1 MSASVGPPAQP
12 ELPDLSHLT
21 EEERSIIQAVMERQK
36 KEEEQEQSM
45 LKDKEEPK
53 SPTPQEKDQPKPQPS
68 QWNPFS
74 GISELVS
81 NVLQTP
87 QRSPVE
93 EEPKPKLHQQFEMY
107 KDQVKKIGDEAQK
120 VQEPKGESPI
130 CGICHKT
137 KFADGCGH
145 VCSYCQSKFCARCG
159 GRVSLRSN
167 KVMWVCNLCRKQQE
181 ILTKSG
187 AWFYSQQPAGA
198 DGCRLGAK
206 RTTPSPGP
214 ANQDSLK
221 NGSELSTPIDRK
233 RSPSASSHREG
244 GEHTQYAPPDGSM
257 PQSPSDYGRDPRQSP
272 RRSRIHDGGGG
283 YADSRGRWRSQDEPL
298 DAELDDYALQ
308 RRREEEYQARY
319 RSDPNLARYP
329 VKPQPYEEQMRIHAE
344 VSRARHER
352 RHSDVSLAYTE
363 LDELQGGRLSRPPLT
378 GTGPRSYSVDRSSPG
393 QRASNHSPPT
403 PHRSPVLG
411 DGGRRG
417 VGDGLR
423 KQHHLD
429 PSSAMR
435 RGKPDEVDGML
446 RNDSLSSD
454 QSETVRPPGNQ
465 SHRSRRTGKMR
476 QTGSFSSSEE
486 ELATT
491 PEYTSC
497 EDVDLESHSVRGK
510 RKTNARP
517 IFLDVTYGQP
527 ERRTDG
533 RSYEEDDAEWSEPQV
548 KDSGVDTCSS
558 TTLNE
563 ESSQAEKHPVTWQ
576 PSKDGERLIGR
587 ILLNKRMKDGTVPR
601 DTGALL
607 GLKVVGGKMTES
619 GKLCAFITK
628 VKRGS
633 LADTVGH
640 LRPGD
645 QVIEWNGRVL
655 QGATFK
661 EVYNIIMESKPEPQ
675 VELVVSRPIGDVPR
689 IPESTH
695 GQLESSSS
703 SFESQKMGPAI
714 SVTSPMSPGMLRD
727 APQYLSGQLSS
738 PCLSRRTTPFVPR
751 VQVKLWYDKVGH
763 QLIVTILG
771 AKDLPSRDDGRP
783 RNPYVKIY
791 FLPDRSDKS
800 KRRTKT
806 VKKSLE
812 PKWNQTFMYSPVHR
826 REFRE
831 RMLEITLWDQARVR
845 EEESEFLGEILIE
858 LETALLDDQQHWY
871 KLQTH
876 DLSSMPLPNPS
887 PYMQRRLLQG
897 ESPTRRLQ
905 NKGSI
910 YYSSGSQRISDS
922 EFSDYDCKDGIGV
935 ISDYRHNG
943 RDFQSSTLSVPEQV
957 MSSNHCSRSDMFRT
971 RSRSPSVPP
980 PQSRSLDH
988 GVRGGPSLHRTG
1000 RMDRHQ
1006 MSEDRYSPD
1015 SRYLTLPPRNRHR
1028 QPVTDPVFQDPSSLS
1043 YPLYREDAVK
1053 LLRSTRMGRAYSE
1066 GAYGSLDRRR
1076 LREWGMSEFPER
1088 YYNGPN
1094 PVPTPWPNHMMNGT
1108 SEHYGEDHIPEF
1120 PVAPDNFEED
1130 LRYSRGTVDRRD
1142 YHRSRSADQRPML
1155 ERPAYTRSRSTERP
1169 ESGYIRSMPSLPSG
1183 RSAPTSPALSRAN
1196 PRGGSVQTSPTGT
1209 PICSRRGRQLPQVP
1223 PKGGLDRSG
1232 EEVIQHSEAEVVFQP
1247 PPHPQQHPHPQP
1259 EPPFHQ
1265 QPHPQQ
1271 QTDPQSHP
1279 QPHPQQQPHPAPQPP
1294 SHQQPHPQQQPHP
1307 GPQPPSHPQPHPQQ
1321 QPHPQPQQ
1329 LSHSQPHPQQ
1339 QPHPQ
1344 PQQLSHSQPH
1354 PQQQPLPQPQPLSH
1368 PQPHPQQQPQPPP
1381 QPHPQPQPPTQT
1393 QPHPQPQLQPQG
1405 LQTLHPVPQPANAAP
1420 PPQTAAAPVTTRAP
1434 PPVSQLPAVVTG
1446 TEPPPP
1452 APPPPAPAPAPV
1464 PPPPPTTQV
1473 SVPEPEEKPP
1483 APPPVNGRKEVTWED
1498 LQRKATVEAVA
1509 ENGDAG
1515 SLKDPQAKR
1524 GLDTLSMK
1532 SSDSDVSDVSAMS
1545 SVSRLSS
1552 ASYMSVQSERARG
1565 SRRISRGDA
1574 LQGSQGEELSL
1585 SELMDAVIGVGGGGA
1600 EGGEAGLGEVEVME
1614 EEEGGEQALEN
1625 DGRQSAGAGSN
1636 ITKSSS
1642 VGGEMCS
1649 LGRNDDDDEDKKR
1662 RSSFGA
1668 KMAAMVGLGKKSQS
1682 TSQLDPEEEGKKKKP
1697 VRLAIQR
1704 SVETG
1709 LAIEFK
1715 NRMTRQP
1722 SRETAEDGENPKPG
1736 NLIFP
1741 GVKISSDSQFTEFLD
1756 GLGPAQL
1763 AGRQT
1768 LATPPMGDIQIG
1780 MVHRKERLD
1789 VEVIRARGLVGKP
1802 GNKQTPAP
1810 YVKVYLLDN
1819 GKCINKKKTRLAR
1832 KTLDP
1837 LYQQQLQFEEN
1848 PEGKVLQIIVWGDY
1862 GRMDHKSFMG
1872 AAQILLDDLEL
1883 TNMVIGW
1890 YKLFPPTS
1898 LVDPTLAPLSSK
1910 PSQSAQGGGSNVRS

>member
-1 MSASVGPPAQP
+1 MSARGDPAASPAAPAPPDM
-12 ELPDLSHLT
+12 PDLSHLT
-21 EEERSIIQAVMERQK
+21 EEERKIILSVMDRQK
-36 KEEEQEQSM
+36 KEEEKEQSM
-45 LKDKEEPK
+45 LKEPPKEE
-53 SPTPQEKDQPKPQPS
+53 TKPQPA

-74 GISELVS
+74 GITELVS
-81 NVLQTP
+81 NVLQP
-87 QRSPVE
+87 QSKSHSE

-107 KDQVKKIGDEAQK
+107 KDQVKKIGEEAQK
-120 VQEPKGESPI
+120 NPEQKGDPPI

-145 VCSYCQSKFCARCG
+145 VCSYCQNKFCARCG

-187 AWFYSQQPAGA
+187 AWFYSGPEGSRSGSQAKVRGGPAGA
-198 DGCRLGAK
+198 
-206 RTTPSPGP
+206 
-214 ANQDSLK
+214 NQDPLR
-221 NGSELSTPIDRK
+221 NGSGVPSDRN
-233 RSPSASSHREG
+233 RSPSASRDPNAAYNQREG
-244 GEHTQYAPPDGSM
+244 EGGLQYAPAEGGM
-257 PQSPSDYGRDPRQSP
+257 PRSPSDYGRDPGRSP
-272 RRSRIHDGGGG
+272 RSSRMYNEVGD
-283 YADSRGRWRSQDEPL
+283 YRDSRGRWHSQGQRL
-298 DAELDDYALQ
+298 DGQLDDYELQ

-329 VKPQPYEEQMRIHAE
+329 VKPQPYEEQMRIHAQ

-363 LDELQGGRLSRPPLT
+363 LDEPLHGPGVRKSRLPLLGGPSQL
-378 GTGPRSYSVDRSSPG
+378 SYSEDRSSPG
-393 QRASNHSPPT
+393 HRMSNHSPPT

-411 DGGRRG
+411 ESRRG
-417 VGDGLR
+417 LAEPTR
-423 KQHHLD
+423 KPILQQHHLD

-435 RGKPDEVDGML
+435 RNNRDKMDSML

-454 QSETVRPPGNQ
+454 QSESVRPPPPRPN
-465 SHRSRRTGKMR
+465 RSKRLGKLRTM
-476 QTGSFSSSEE
+476 GSFSSSEE

-497 EDVDLESHSVRGK
+497 EDVELESESISEKGNIQRGK
-510 RKTNARP
+510 RKTNEQAY
-517 IFLDVTYGQP
+517 FLDASYALS
-527 ERRTDG
+527 ERQKTVVRFLE
-533 RSYEEDDAEWSEPQV
+533 RSHDEDVEWCEPQV

-563 ESSQAEKHPVTWQ
+563 EHSHSDKHPVTWQ

-587 ILLNKRMKDGTVPR
+587 IVLNKRMKDGTVPR

-619 GKLCAFITK
+619 GRLCAFITK

-645 QVIEWNGRVL
+645 QVLEWNGRVL

-661 EVYNIIMESKPEPQ
+661 EVYNIILESKPEPQ

-703 SFESQKMGPAI
+703 SFESQKMGPSI
-714 SVTSPMSPGMLRD
+714 SVTSPMSPGMHRD
-727 APQYLSGQLSS
+727 NPQYLSGQLSS

-763 QLIVTILG
+763 QLIVTLLG
-771 AKDLPSRDDGRP
+771 AKDLPSREDGRP

-858 LETALLDDQQHWY
+858 LETALLDDQPHWY

-876 DLSSMPLPNPS
+876 DVSSMPLPNPS
-887 PYMQRRLLQG
+887 PYMQRRLLHG

-905 NKGSI
+905 R
-910 YYSSGSQRISDS
+910 SQRISDS
-922 EFSDYDCKDGIGV
+922 EFSDYDCEDGIGV

-957 MSSNHCSRSDMFRT
+957 MSSNHCSRSDMIRT

-988 GVRGGPSLHRTG
+988 GVRGAPSLYGPR
-1000 RMDRHQ
+1000 Q
-1006 MSEDRYSPD
+1006 QLSEDRYSPD
-1015 SRYLTLPPRNRHR
+1015 RRMRRDR
-1028 QPVTDPVFQDPSSLS
+1028 QM
-1043 YPLYREDAVK
+1043 
-1053 LLRSTRMGRAYSE
+1053 STYSD
-1066 GAYGSLDRRR
+1066 SFD
-1076 LREWGMSEFPER
+1076 SPER

-1094 PVPTPWPNHMMNGT
+1094 HVSTPWPNHVMNGT
-1108 SEHYGEDHIPEF
+1108 SGDYREDHIPEF
-1120 PVAPDNFEED
+1120 PANNEYFEED
-1130 LRYSRGTVDRRD
+1130 LRYSRSMVDRHD
-1142 YHRSRSADQRPML
+1142 HYRSRSADQRPMM
-1155 ERPAYTRSRSTERP
+1155 ERPVYTRSRSSERP
-1169 ESGYIRSMPSLPSG
+1169 DSGYMRSMPSLPSG
-1183 RSAPTSPALSRAN
+1183 RSAPPSPALTRAN
-1196 PRGGSVQTSPTGT
+1196 PRTGSVQISPTST
-1209 PICSRRGRQLPQVP
+1209 PVSSRRGRQLPQVP
-1223 PKGGLDRSG
+1223 PKGSVDRS
-1232 EEVIQHSEAEVVFQP
+1232 
-1247 PPHPQQHPHPQP
+1247 
-1259 EPPFHQ
+1259 
-1265 QPHPQQ
+1265 
-1271 QTDPQSHP
+1271 T
-1279 QPHPQQQPHPAPQPP
+1279 
-1294 SHQQPHPQQQPHP
+1294 
-1307 GPQPPSHPQPHPQQ
+1307 
-1321 QPHPQPQQ
+1321 
-1329 LSHSQPHPQQ
+1329 
-1339 QPHPQ
+1339 
-1344 PQQLSHSQPH
+1344 
-1354 PQQQPLPQPQPLSH
+1354 
-1368 PQPHPQQQPQPPP
+1368 
-1381 QPHPQPQPPTQT
+1381 
-1393 QPHPQPQLQPQG
+1393 
-1405 LQTLHPVPQPANAAP
+1405 
-1420 PPQTAAAPVTTRAP
+1420 
-1434 PPVSQLPAVVTG
+1434 
-1446 TEPPPP
+1446 
-1452 APPPPAPAPAPV
+1452 
-1464 PPPPPTTQV
+1464 
-1473 SVPEPEEKPP
+1473 
-1483 APPPVNGRKEVTWED
+1483 
-1498 LQRKATVEAVA
+1498 
-1509 ENGDAG
+1509 
-1515 SLKDPQAKR
+1515 LKDPSKQ
-1524 GLDTLSMK
+1524 GMDSLSMR

-1545 SVSRLSS
+1545 SASRLSS
-1552 ASYMSVQSERARG
+1552 TSYMSVQSERVRA
-1565 SRRISRGDA
+1565 SRRISRAEA
-1574 LQGSQGEELSL
+1574 LPSQGEEV
-1585 SELMDAVIGVGGGGA
+1585 AVVVEQLEATTTSTLGAGHEGGVGLST
-1600 EGGEAGLGEVEVME
+1600 ENPE
-1614 EEEGGEQALEN
+1614 EEEEQEEPERA
-1625 DGRQSAGAGSN
+1625 QTATPGSV

-1642 VGGEMCS
+1642 VGGDMCS
-1649 LGRNDDDDEDKKR
+1649 LGRNDDEDDDKKR

-1709 LAIEFK
+1709 LAVEMK
-1715 NRMTRQP
+1715 SRMTRQP
-1722 SRETAEDGENPKPG
+1722 SRETTDDGEKAKPG

-1819 GKCINKKKTRLAR
+1819 GKCINKKKTRTAR

-1910 PSQSAQGGGSNVRS
+1910 PPDSGLDSSNVRS

>member
-1 MSASVGPPAQP
+1 MQ
-12 ELPDLSHLT
+12 
-21 EEERSIIQAVMERQK
+21 
-36 KEEEQEQSM
+36 
-45 LKDKEEPK
+45 
-53 SPTPQEKDQPKPQPS
+53 
-68 QWNPFS
+68 
-74 GISELVS
+74 
-81 NVLQTP
+81 
-87 QRSPVE
+87 
-93 EEPKPKLHQQFEMY
+93 
-107 KDQVKKIGDEAQK
+107 
-120 VQEPKGESPI
+120 
-130 CGICHKT
+130 
-137 KFADGCGH
+137 
-145 VCSYCQSKFCARCG
+145 
-159 GRVSLRSN
+159 
-167 KVMWVCNLCRKQQE
+167 VMWVCNLCRKQQE

-187 AWFYSQQPAGA
+187 AWFYSGSE
-198 DGCRLGAK
+198 GSRSGSRAK
-206 RTTPSPGP
+206 VRGGP
-214 ANQDSLK
+214 VRASKDPLR
-221 NGSELSTPIDRK
+221 NGSGFPTDRK
-233 RSPSASSHREG
+233 RSPSASRDPNAAYNQREG
-244 GEHTQYAPPDGSM
+244 EGGLQYAPAEGGM
-257 PQSPSDYGRDPRQSP
+257 PRSPSDYGRDPGRSP
-272 RRSRIHDGGGG
+272 RSSRMYDEVGG
-283 YADSRGRWRSQDEPL
+283 YRDSRGRWHSQGQRL
-298 DAELDDYALQ
+298 DGQLDDYELQ
-308 RRREEEYQARY
+308 RRREEEYQAQY

-329 VKPQPYEEQMRIHAE
+329 VKPQPYEEQMRIHAQ

-352 RHSDVSLAYTE
+352 RHSDASLAYTE
-363 LDELQGGRLSRPPLT
+363 FDEPLHGPRGRQSRVPFLGGPSQ
-378 GTGPRSYSVDRSSPG
+378 RSYSVDRSSPVH
-393 QRASNHSPPT
+393 RTSNHSPPT
-403 PHRSPVLG
+403 PHRSPLLG
-411 DGGRRG
+411 DSWRG
-417 VGDGLR
+417 VGDPSR
-423 KQHHLD
+423 KPIPQQHHLD

-435 RGKPDEVDGML
+435 RNKMDSML

-454 QSETVRPPGNQ
+454 QSESVRPPPPRP
-465 SHRSRRTGKMR
+465 HRSRRIGKLRTM
-476 QTGSFSSSEE
+476 GSFSSSEE

-497 EDVDLESHSVRGK
+497 EDVELESESISEKGHIQRGK
-510 RKTNARP
+510 RKT
-517 IFLDVTYGQP
+517 IEQTYFSDANYAP
-527 ERRTDG
+527 SERQKAVVRFWD
-533 RSYEEDDAEWSEPQV
+533 RCHEEDAEWCEPQV

-563 ESSQAEKHPVTWQ
+563 EHSHSDKHPVTWQ
-576 PSKDGERLIGR
+576 QSKDGERLIGR
-587 ILLNKRMKDGTVPR
+587 IVLNKRMKDGTVPR

-619 GKLCAFITK
+619 GRLCAFITK
-628 VKRGS
+628 VKKGS

-645 QVIEWNGRVL
+645 QVLEWNGRVL

-661 EVYNIIMESKPEPQ
+661 EVYNIILESKPEPQ
-675 VELVVSRPIGDVPR
+675 VELVVSRPIGDVSR

-703 SFESQKMGPAI
+703 SFESQKMGPSI
-714 SVTSPMSPGMLRD
+714 SVTSPMSPGILRD
-727 APQYLSGQLSS
+727 TPQYLSGQLSS

-771 AKDLPSRDDGRP
+771 AKDLPAREDGRP

-858 LETALLDDQQHWY
+858 LETALLDDQHHWY

-887 PYMQRRLLQG
+887 PYMQRRLLHG

-905 NKGSI
+905 NKGP
-910 YYSSGSQRISDS
+910 YYYNSGSQRISDS
-922 EFSDYDCKDGIGV
+922 EFSDYDCEDGIGV

-957 MSSNHCSRSDMFRT
+957 MSSNHCSRSDIIRT

-988 GVRGGPSLHRTG
+988 GVRGGPSNYGPRHRL
-1000 RMDRHQ
+1000 
-1006 MSEDRYSPD
+1006 SEDRYSPD
-1015 SRYLTLPPRNRHR
+1015 
-1028 QPVTDPVFQDPSSLS
+1028 
-1043 YPLYREDAVK
+1043 
-1053 LLRSTRMGRAYSE
+1053 
-1066 GAYGSLDRRR
+1066 
-1076 LREWGMSEFPER
+1076 
-1088 YYNGPN
+1088 
-1094 PVPTPWPNHMMNGT
+1094 
-1108 SEHYGEDHIPEF
+1108 
-1120 PVAPDNFEED
+1120 
-1130 LRYSRGTVDRRD
+1130 
-1142 YHRSRSADQRPML
+1142 
-1155 ERPAYTRSRSTERP
+1155 
-1169 ESGYIRSMPSLPSG
+1169 
-1183 RSAPTSPALSRAN
+1183 RAN
-1196 PRGGSVQTSPTGT
+1196 PRTGSVQTSPTST
-1209 PICSRRGRQLPQVP
+1209 PVSGRRGRQLPQIP
-1223 PKGGLDRSG
+1223 PKGSMDRTQLGMESPVPG
-1232 EEVIQHSEAEVVFQP
+1232 PAIAHATAHAPVP
-1247 PPHPQQHPHPQP
+1247 PPA
-1259 EPPFHQ
+1259 
-1265 QPHPQQ
+1265 
-1271 QTDPQSHP
+1271 
-1279 QPHPQQQPHPAPQPP
+1279 PAP
-1294 SHQQPHPQQQPHP
+1294 
-1307 GPQPPSHPQPHPQQ
+1307 
-1321 QPHPQPQQ
+1321 
-1329 LSHSQPHPQQ
+1329 
-1339 QPHPQ
+1339 
-1344 PQQLSHSQPH
+1344 
-1354 PQQQPLPQPQPLSH
+1354 PLTH
-1368 PQPHPQQQPQPPP
+1368 A
-1381 QPHPQPQPPTQT
+1381 T
-1393 QPHPQPQLQPQG
+1393 
-1405 LQTLHPVPQPANAAP
+1405 
-1420 PPQTAAAPVTTRAP
+1420 
-1434 PPVSQLPAVVTG
+1434 
-1446 TEPPPP
+1446 PPP
-1452 APPPPAPAPAPV
+1452 APPPV
-1464 PPPPPTTQV
+1464 PTPPTPTT
-1473 SVPEPEEKPP
+1473 SSAPP
-1483 APPPVNGRKEVTWED
+1483 AGQQASVSGI
-1498 LQRKATVEAVA
+1498 
-1509 ENGDAG
+1509 
-1515 SLKDPQAKR
+1515 LKDPSRR
-1524 GLDTLSMK
+1524 GTDNLSMR

-1545 SVSRLSS
+1545 SASRLSS
-1552 ASYMSVQSERARG
+1552 TSYMSVQSERARAN
-1565 SRRISRGDA
+1565 RKISRTEA
-1574 LQGSQGEELSL
+1574 LHSQGEEGTVVGDEQVEAASG
-1585 SELMDAVIGVGGGGA
+1585 SAQGAGQDGEVGGA
-1600 EGGEAGLGEVEVME
+1600 TNNSEPE
-1614 EEEGGEQALEN
+1614 EEHEQEPERA
-1625 DGRQSAGAGSN
+1625 QTATPGSN

-1642 VGGEMCS
+1642 VGGDMCS
-1649 LGRNDDDDEDKKR
+1649 LGRNDDEDDDKKR

-1709 LAIEFK
+1709 LAIEMK

-1722 SRETAEDGENPKPG
+1722 SRETTDDGEKAKPG

-1741 GVKISSDSQFTEFLD
+1741 GVKLSSDSQFTEFLD

-1819 GKCINKKKTRLAR
+1819 GKCINKKKTRTAR

-1898 LVDPTLAPLSSK
+1898 LVDPTLAPLTSRPPESGLESS
-1910 PSQSAQGGGSNVRS
+1910 GVRS

>member
-1 MSASVGPPAQP
+1 MSARGAPAASP
-12 ELPDLSHLT
+12 AAPAPPDLSHLT
-21 EEERSIIQAVMERQK
+21 EEERKIILSVMERQK
-36 KEEEQEQSM
+36 KEEEKEQSM
-45 LKDKEEPK
+45 LKEPPKED
-53 SPTPQEKDQPKPQPS
+53 TKPQPA

-74 GISELVS
+74 GITELVS
-81 NVLQTP
+81 NVLQP
-87 QRSPVE
+87 QSKSPSE
-93 EEPKPKLHQQFEMY
+93 EQPKPKLHQQFEMY
-107 KDQVKKIGDEAQK
+107 KDQVKQIGEEAPKNPEQK
-120 VQEPKGESPI
+120 GDSPI

-137 KFADGCGH
+137 KFADGCGR
-145 VCSYCQSKFCARCG
+145 VCSYCQTKFCARCG

-187 AWFYSQQPAGA
+187 AWFYSSPEGSISGPQAKVRGGPAGA
-198 DGCRLGAK
+198 
-206 RTTPSPGP
+206 
-214 ANQDSLK
+214 NQDPLR
-221 NGSELSTPIDRK
+221 NGSGIPDRN
-233 RSPSASSHREG
+233 RSPSASRDPNAAYNQREG
-244 GEHTQYAPPDGSM
+244 EGGLQYAPAEGGM
-257 PQSPSDYGRDPRQSP
+257 PRSPSDYGRDPGCSP
-272 RRSRIHDGGGG
+272 RSSRMYNEVGG
-283 YADSRGRWRSQDEPL
+283 YQDSRGRWHSQGQRL
-298 DAELDDYALQ
+298 DGQLEDYELQ

-329 VKPQPYEEQMRIHAE
+329 VKPQPYEEQMRIHAQ

-363 LDELQGGRLSRPPLT
+363 LEEPLHGPGGRRSRLPQL
-378 GTGPRSYSVDRSSPG
+378 GGPSQRSYSMDRSSQG
-393 QRASNHSPPT
+393 HRMSNHSPPT

-411 DGGRRG
+411 DSRRG
-417 VGDGLR
+417 LAEPTR
-423 KQHHLD
+423 KPILQQHHLD
-429 PSSAMR
+429 PSSAMHR
-435 RGKPDEVDGML
+435 NKWDKMDSML

-454 QSETVRPPGNQ
+454 QSESVRPPPPRP
-465 SHRSRRTGKMR
+465 HRSKRLGKLRTM
-476 QTGSFSSSEE
+476 GSFSSSEE

-497 EDVDLESHSVRGK
+497 EDVELESESISEKGNIQRGK
-510 RKTNARP
+510 RKTNEQAH
-517 IFLDVTYGQP
+517 FLDASYAP
-527 ERRTDG
+527 SERQKTVVRFWE
-533 RSYEEDDAEWSEPQV
+533 RSHDEDTECCEPQV

-563 ESSQAEKHPVTWQ
+563 EHSHSNKHPVTWQ

-587 ILLNKRMKDGTVPR
+587 IVLNKRMKDGTVPR

-619 GKLCAFITK
+619 GRLCAFITK

-645 QVIEWNGRVL
+645 QVLEWNGRVL

-661 EVYNIIMESKPEPQ
+661 EVYNIILESKPEPQ

-689 IPESTH
+689 IPESTQ

-703 SFESQKMGPAI
+703 SFESQKMGPSI

-727 APQYLSGQLSS
+727 NPQYLSGQLS
-738 PCLSRRTTPFVPR
+738 
-751 VQVKLWYDKVGH
+751 VKLWYDKVGH

-771 AKDLPSRDDGRP
+771 AKDLPSREDGRP

-812 PKWNQTFMYSPVHR
+812 PKWSQTFMYSPVHR

-858 LETALLDDQQHWY
+858 LETALVDDQPHWY

-876 DLSSMPLPNPS
+876 DVSSMPLPNPS
-887 PYMQRRLLQG
+887 PYMQRRLLHG

-905 NKGSI
+905 NKGP
-910 YYSSGSQRISDS
+910 YFYNSGSQRISDS
-922 EFSDYDCKDGIGV
+922 EFSDYDCEDGIGV
-935 ISDYRHNG
+935 ISDFRHNG

-957 MSSNHCSRSDMFRT
+957 MSSNHCSRSDMTRT

-980 PQSRSLDH
+980 TQSRSLDH
-988 GVRGGPSLHRTG
+988 GVRGGHSQYGPRHRL
-1000 RMDRHQ
+1000 
-1006 MSEDRYSPD
+1006 SEDRYSPD
-1015 SRYLTLPPRNRHR
+1015 SQYLTLPPRTRHR
-1028 QPVTDPVFQDPSSLS
+1028 QPSVDSAIQDPSMH
-1043 YPLYREDAVK
+1043 PLYREDAVR
-1053 LLRSTRMGRAYSE
+1053 LLRSTRMARAYSD
-1066 GAYGSLDRRR
+1066 GGYNSVDRRMR
-1076 LREWGMSEFPER
+1076 RDRQMSAYSDSFESPER

-1094 PVPTPWPNHMMNGT
+1094 HVSTPWPNHVMNGT
-1108 SEHYGEDHIPEF
+1108 SGDYSRTCPRIEIEPSTDTEREANIPEF
-1120 PVAPDNFEED
+1120 LANREHFEED
-1130 LRYSRGTVDRRD
+1130 LR
-1142 YHRSRSADQRPML
+1142 AN
-1155 ERPAYTRSRSTERP
+1155 
-1169 ESGYIRSMPSLPSG
+1169 IR
-1183 RSAPTSPALSRAN
+1183 T
-1196 PRGGSVQTSPTGT
+1196 GSVQTSPTST
-1209 PICSRRGRQLPQVP
+1209 PVSSRRGRQLPQVP
-1223 PKGGLDRSG
+1223 PKGSMDKS
-1232 EEVIQHSEAEVVFQP
+1232 
-1247 PPHPQQHPHPQP
+1247 
-1259 EPPFHQ
+1259 
-1265 QPHPQQ
+1265 
-1271 QTDPQSHP
+1271 T
-1279 QPHPQQQPHPAPQPP
+1279 
-1294 SHQQPHPQQQPHP
+1294 
-1307 GPQPPSHPQPHPQQ
+1307 
-1321 QPHPQPQQ
+1321 
-1329 LSHSQPHPQQ
+1329 
-1339 QPHPQ
+1339 
-1344 PQQLSHSQPH
+1344 
-1354 PQQQPLPQPQPLSH
+1354 
-1368 PQPHPQQQPQPPP
+1368 
-1381 QPHPQPQPPTQT
+1381 
-1393 QPHPQPQLQPQG
+1393 
-1405 LQTLHPVPQPANAAP
+1405 
-1420 PPQTAAAPVTTRAP
+1420 
-1434 PPVSQLPAVVTG
+1434 
-1446 TEPPPP
+1446 
-1452 APPPPAPAPAPV
+1452 
-1464 PPPPPTTQV
+1464 
-1473 SVPEPEEKPP
+1473 
-1483 APPPVNGRKEVTWED
+1483 
-1498 LQRKATVEAVA
+1498 
-1509 ENGDAG
+1509 
-1515 SLKDPQAKR
+1515 LKDPSRR
-1524 GLDTLSMK
+1524 GTDSLSMR

-1545 SVSRLSS
+1545 SASRLSS
-1552 ASYMSVQSERARG
+1552 TSYMSVQSERVRAG
-1565 SRRISRGDA
+1565 RRISRAEA
-1574 LQGSQGEELSL
+1574 LQSRGEEGSV
-1585 SELMDAVIGVGGGGA
+1585 SVEEQVEATTVSAQGAGHDGEVGGA
-1600 EGGEAGLGEVEVME
+1600 TVNPE
-1614 EEEGGEQALEN
+1614 EEEEQEEPERA
-1625 DGRQSAGAGSN
+1625 QTATPGSN

-1642 VGGEMCS
+1642 VGGDMCS
-1649 LGRNDDDDEDKKR
+1649 LGRNDDDDDDKKR

-1709 LAIEFK
+1709 LAVEMK
-1715 NRMTRQP
+1715 SRMTRQP
-1722 SRETAEDGENPKPG
+1722 SRETTDDGDKVKPG

-1810 YVKVYLLDN
+1810 YVKVYLLEN
-1819 GKCINKKKTRLAR
+1819 GKCINKKKTRTAR

-1910 PSQSAQGGGSNVRS
+1910 PPDSGLDSSNVRS

>member
-1 MSASVGPPAQP
+1 MSARGAPAASPAAPAPAPPDM
-12 ELPDLSHLT
+12 PDLSHLT
-21 EEERSIIQAVMERQK
+21 EEERKIILSVMDRQK
-36 KEEEQEQSM
+36 KEEEKEQSM
-45 LKDKEEPK
+45 LK
-53 SPTPQEKDQPKPQPS
+53 
-68 QWNPFS
+68 
-74 GISELVS
+74 
-81 NVLQTP
+81 
-87 QRSPVE
+87 
-93 EEPKPKLHQQFEMY
+93 KLHQQFEMY
-107 KDQVKKIGDEAQK
+107 KDQVKKIGEEAQK
-120 VQEPKGESPI
+120 NPEQKGDSPT

-145 VCSYCQSKFCARCG
+145 VCSYCQNKFCARCG

-187 AWFYSQQPAGA
+187 AWFYSGPEGSRSGPQAKVRGGPA
-198 DGCRLGAK
+198 R
-206 RTTPSPGP
+206 
-214 ANQDSLK
+214 ANQDPLR
-221 NGSELSTPIDRK
+221 NGSGVLSDRN
-233 RSPSASSHREG
+233 RSPSASRDPNAAYNQREG
-244 GEHTQYAPPDGSM
+244 EGGLQYAPAEGGM
-257 PQSPSDYGRDPRQSP
+257 PRSPSDYGRDPGHSP
-272 RRSRIHDGGGG
+272 RSSRMYNEVGD
-283 YADSRGRWRSQDEPL
+283 YRDSRGRWHSQGQRL
-298 DAELDDYALQ
+298 DGQLDDYEIQ

-329 VKPQPYEEQMRIHAE
+329 VKPQPYEEQMRIHAQ

-363 LDELQGGRLSRPPLT
+363 LDEPLHGPGVRKSRLPLLGGPSQL
-378 GTGPRSYSVDRSSPG
+378 SYSMDRSSPG
-393 QRASNHSPPT
+393 HRMSNHSPPT

-411 DGGRRG
+411 ESRRG
-417 VGDGLR
+417 LAEPTR
-423 KQHHLD
+423 KPIPQQHHLD

-435 RGKPDEVDGML
+435 RNKRDKMDSML

-454 QSETVRPPGNQ
+454 QSESVRPPPPRLN
-465 SHRSRRTGKMR
+465 RSKRLGKLRTM
-476 QTGSFSSSEE
+476 GSFSSSEE

-497 EDVDLESHSVRGK
+497 EDVELESESISEKGNIQRGK
-510 RKTNARP
+510 RKTNEQAY
-517 IFLDVTYGQP
+517 FLDASYALS
-527 ERRTDG
+527 ERQKTVVQFWE
-533 RSYEEDDAEWSEPQV
+533 RSHDEDVEWCEPQV

-563 ESSQAEKHPVTWQ
+563 EHSHSDKHPVTWQ

-587 ILLNKRMKDGTVPR
+587 IVLNKRMKDGTVPR

-619 GKLCAFITK
+619 GRLCAFITK

-645 QVIEWNGRVL
+645 QVLEWNGRVL

-661 EVYNIIMESKPEPQ
+661 EVYNIILESKPEPQ

-703 SFESQKMGPAI
+703 SFESQKMGPSI
-714 SVTSPMSPGMLRD
+714 SVTSPMSPGMHRD
-727 APQYLSGQLSS
+727 TPQYLSGQLSS

-771 AKDLPSRDDGRP
+771 AKDLPSREDGRP

-858 LETALLDDQQHWY
+858 LETALLDDQPHWY

-876 DLSSMPLPNPS
+876 DVSSMPLPNPS
-887 PYMQRRLLQG
+887 PYMQRRLLPG

-905 NKGSI
+905 IKSPYLYN
-910 YYSSGSQRISDS
+910 SGSQRISDS
-922 EFSDYDCKDGIGV
+922 EFSDYDCEDGIGV

-957 MSSNHCSRSDMFRT
+957 MSSNHCSRSDMSRT

-988 GVRGGPSLHRTG
+988 GVRGAPSLYGPRQ
-1000 RMDRHQ
+1000 RL
-1006 MSEDRYSPD
+1006 SEDRYSPD
-1015 SRYLTLPPRNRHR
+1015 
-1028 QPVTDPVFQDPSSLS
+1028 
-1043 YPLYREDAVK
+1043 
-1053 LLRSTRMGRAYSE
+1053 
-1066 GAYGSLDRRR
+1066 
-1076 LREWGMSEFPER
+1076 
-1088 YYNGPN
+1088 
-1094 PVPTPWPNHMMNGT
+1094 
-1108 SEHYGEDHIPEF
+1108 
-1120 PVAPDNFEED
+1120 
-1130 LRYSRGTVDRRD
+1130 
-1142 YHRSRSADQRPML
+1142 
-1155 ERPAYTRSRSTERP
+1155 
-1169 ESGYIRSMPSLPSG
+1169 
-1183 RSAPTSPALSRAN
+1183 RAN
-1196 PRGGSVQTSPTGT
+1196 PRTGSVQTSPTST
-1209 PICSRRGRQLPQVP
+1209 PVSSRRGRQLPQVP
-1223 PKGGLDRSG
+1223 PKGSMDRNG
-1232 EEVIQHSEAEVVFQP
+1232 EGI
-1247 PPHPQQHPHPQP
+1247 
-1259 EPPFHQ
+1259 
-1265 QPHPQQ
+1265 
-1271 QTDPQSHP
+1271 
-1279 QPHPQQQPHPAPQPP
+1279 
-1294 SHQQPHPQQQPHP
+1294 
-1307 GPQPPSHPQPHPQQ
+1307 
-1321 QPHPQPQQ
+1321 
-1329 LSHSQPHPQQ
+1329 
-1339 QPHPQ
+1339 
-1344 PQQLSHSQPH
+1344 
-1354 PQQQPLPQPQPLSH
+1354 
-1368 PQPHPQQQPQPPP
+1368 
-1381 QPHPQPQPPTQT
+1381 
-1393 QPHPQPQLQPQG
+1393 
-1405 LQTLHPVPQPANAAP
+1405 
-1420 PPQTAAAPVTTRAP
+1420 
-1434 PPVSQLPAVVTG
+1434 
-1446 TEPPPP
+1446 TEPYEG
-1452 APPPPAPAPAPV
+1452 
-1464 PPPPPTTQV
+1464 T
-1473 SVPEPEEKPP
+1473 
-1483 APPPVNGRKEVTWED
+1483 
-1498 LQRKATVEAVA
+1498 
-1509 ENGDAG
+1509 
-1515 SLKDPQAKR
+1515 LKDPSKH
-1524 GLDTLSMK
+1524 GMDSLSMR

-1545 SVSRLSS
+1545 SASRLSS
-1552 ASYMSVQSERARG
+1552 TSYMSVQSERVRA
-1565 SRRISRGDA
+1565 SRRISEFTSKMKHRA
-1574 LQGSQGEELSL
+1574 QT
-1585 SELMDAVIGVGGGGA
+1585 ATP
-1600 EGGEAGLGEVEVME
+1600 
-1614 EEEGGEQALEN
+1614 
-1625 DGRQSAGAGSN
+1625 GSN

-1642 VGGEMCS
+1642 VGGDMCS
-1649 LGRNDDDDEDKKR
+1649 LGRNDDEDDDKKR

-1709 LAIEFK
+1709 LAVEMK
-1715 NRMTRQP
+1715 SRMTRQP
-1722 SRETAEDGENPKPG
+1722 SRETTDDGEKAKPG

-1819 GKCINKKKTRLAR
+1819 GKCINKKKTRTAR

-1910 PSQSAQGGGSNVRS
+1910 PPDSGLDSSNVRS

>member
-1 MSASVGPPAQP
+1 MSARGGPAASPAAPAQP
-12 ELPDLSHLT
+12 DMPDLSHLT
-21 EEERSIIQAVMERQK
+21 EEERKIILSVMDRQK
-36 KEEEQEQSM
+36 KEEEKEQSM
-45 LKDKEEPK
+45 LKEPPKED
-53 SPTPQEKDQPKPQPS
+53 TKPQPS

-74 GISELVS
+74 GITELVS
-81 NVLQTP
+81 NVLQT
-87 QRSPVE
+87 QTKSPSE
-93 EEPKPKLHQQFEMY
+93 EEPKAKLHQQFEMY
-107 KDQVKKIGDEAQK
+107 KDQVKKIGEETQK
-120 VQEPKGESPI
+120 NPEQKSDSPI

-137 KFADGCGH
+137 KFADGCGR
-145 VCSYCQSKFCARCG
+145 VCSYCQTKFCARCG

-187 AWFYSQQPAGA
+187 AWFYSGSE
-198 DGCRLGAK
+198 GSRSGSRAK
-206 RTTPSPGP
+206 VRGGP
-214 ANQDSLK
+214 VRASKDPLR
-221 NGSELSTPIDRK
+221 NGSGFPTDRK
-233 RSPSASSHREG
+233 RSPSASRDPNAAYNQREG
-244 GEHTQYAPPDGSM
+244 EGGLQYAPAEGGM
-257 PQSPSDYGRDPRQSP
+257 PRSPSDYGRDPGRSP
-272 RRSRIHDGGGG
+272 RSSRMYDEVGG
-283 YADSRGRWRSQDEPL
+283 YRDSRGRWHSQGQRL
-298 DAELDDYALQ
+298 DGQLDDYELQ
-308 RRREEEYQARY
+308 RRREEEYQAQY

-329 VKPQPYEEQMRIHAE
+329 VKPQPYEEQMRIHAQ

-352 RHSDVSLAYTE
+352 RHSDASLAYTE
-363 LDELQGGRLSRPPLT
+363 FDEPLHGPRGRQSRVPFLGGPSQ
-378 GTGPRSYSVDRSSPG
+378 RSYSVDRSSPVH
-393 QRASNHSPPT
+393 RTSNHSPPT
-403 PHRSPVLG
+403 PHRSPLLG
-411 DGGRRG
+411 DSWRG
-417 VGDGLR
+417 VGDPSR
-423 KQHHLD
+423 KPIPQQHHLD

-435 RGKPDEVDGML
+435 RNKMDSML

-454 QSETVRPPGNQ
+454 QSESVRPPPPRP
-465 SHRSRRTGKMR
+465 HRSRRIGKLRTM
-476 QTGSFSSSEE
+476 GSFSSSEE

-497 EDVDLESHSVRGK
+497 EDVELESESISEKGHIQRGK
-510 RKTNARP
+510 RKT
-517 IFLDVTYGQP
+517 IEQTYFSDANHAP
-527 ERRTDG
+527 SERQKAVVRFWD
-533 RSYEEDDAEWSEPQV
+533 RCHEEDAEWCEPQV

-563 ESSQAEKHPVTWQ
+563 EHSHSDKHPVTWQ
-576 PSKDGERLIGR
+576 QSKDGERLIGR
-587 ILLNKRMKDGTVPR
+587 IVLNKRMKDGTVPR

-619 GKLCAFITK
+619 GRLCAFITK
-628 VKRGS
+628 VKKGS

-645 QVIEWNGRVL
+645 QVLEWNGRVL

-661 EVYNIIMESKPEPQ
+661 EVYNIILESKPEPQ
-675 VELVVSRPIGDVPR
+675 VELVVSRPIGDVSR

-703 SFESQKMGPAI
+703 SFESQKMGPSI
-714 SVTSPMSPGMLRD
+714 SVTSPMSPGILRD
-727 APQYLSGQLSS
+727 TPQYLSGQLSS

-771 AKDLPSRDDGRP
+771 AKDLPAREDGRP

-858 LETALLDDQQHWY
+858 LETALLDDQHHWY

-887 PYMQRRLLQG
+887 PYMQRRLLHG

-905 NKGSI
+905 NKGP
-910 YYSSGSQRISDS
+910 YYYNSGSQRISDS
-922 EFSDYDCKDGIGV
+922 EFSDYDCEDGIGV

-957 MSSNHCSRSDMFRT
+957 MSSNHCSRSDIIRT

-988 GVRGGPSLHRTG
+988 GVRGGPSNYGPRHRL
-1000 RMDRHQ
+1000 
-1006 MSEDRYSPD
+1006 SEDRYSPD
-1015 SRYLTLPPRNRHR
+1015 SQYLTLPPRTRNR
-1028 QPVTDPVFQDPSSLS
+1028 PIIDLAIQDPSVC
-1043 YPLYREDAVK
+1043 PLYREDAVR
-1053 LLRSTRMGRAYSE
+1053 LLRSTKMARACSEGSYSSVDRRIKRDRQISAYSDSFE
-1066 GAYGSLDRRR
+1066 SPD
-1076 LREWGMSEFPER
+1076 R

-1094 PVPTPWPNHMMNGT
+1094 HVMNGT
-1108 SEHYGEDHIPEF
+1108 SGDYSRSCPRIEIEPSTDTEREDHIPEF
-1120 PVAPDNFEED
+1120 PANHEYFED
-1130 LRYSRGTVDRRD
+1130 L
-1142 YHRSRSADQRPML
+1142 
-1155 ERPAYTRSRSTERP
+1155 
-1169 ESGYIRSMPSLPSG
+1169 
-1183 RSAPTSPALSRAN
+1183 RAN
-1196 PRGGSVQTSPTGT
+1196 PRTGSVQTSPTST
-1209 PICSRRGRQLPQVP
+1209 PVSGRRGRQLPQIP
-1223 PKGGLDRSG
+1223 PKGSMDRS
-1232 EEVIQHSEAEVVFQP
+1232 I
-1247 PPHPQQHPHPQP
+1247 
-1259 EPPFHQ
+1259 
-1265 QPHPQQ
+1265 
-1271 QTDPQSHP
+1271 
-1279 QPHPQQQPHPAPQPP
+1279 
-1294 SHQQPHPQQQPHP
+1294 
-1307 GPQPPSHPQPHPQQ
+1307 
-1321 QPHPQPQQ
+1321 
-1329 LSHSQPHPQQ
+1329 
-1339 QPHPQ
+1339 
-1344 PQQLSHSQPH
+1344 
-1354 PQQQPLPQPQPLSH
+1354 
-1368 PQPHPQQQPQPPP
+1368 
-1381 QPHPQPQPPTQT
+1381 
-1393 QPHPQPQLQPQG
+1393 
-1405 LQTLHPVPQPANAAP
+1405 
-1420 PPQTAAAPVTTRAP
+1420 
-1434 PPVSQLPAVVTG
+1434 
-1446 TEPPPP
+1446 
-1452 APPPPAPAPAPV
+1452 
-1464 PPPPPTTQV
+1464 
-1473 SVPEPEEKPP
+1473 
-1483 APPPVNGRKEVTWED
+1483 
-1498 LQRKATVEAVA
+1498 
-1509 ENGDAG
+1509 
-1515 SLKDPQAKR
+1515 LKDPSRR
-1524 GLDTLSMK
+1524 GTDNLSMR

-1545 SVSRLSS
+1545 SASRLSGT
-1552 ASYMSVQSERARG
+1552 SYMSVQSERARAN
-1565 SRRISRGDA
+1565 RKISRTEA
-1574 LQGSQGEELSL
+1574 LHSQGEEGTVVGDEQVEAASG
-1585 SELMDAVIGVGGGGA
+1585 SAQGAGQDGEVGGA
-1600 EGGEAGLGEVEVME
+1600 TNNSEPE
-1614 EEEGGEQALEN
+1614 EEQEQEPERA
-1625 DGRQSAGAGSN
+1625 QTATPGSN

-1642 VGGEMCS
+1642 VGGDMCS
-1649 LGRNDDDDEDKKR
+1649 LGRNDDEDDDKKR

-1709 LAIEFK
+1709 LAIEMK

-1722 SRETAEDGENPKPG
+1722 SRETTDDGEKAKPG

-1741 GVKISSDSQFTEFLD
+1741 GVKLSSDSQFTEFLD

-1819 GKCINKKKTRLAR
+1819 GKCINKKKTRTAR

-1898 LVDPTLAPLSSK
+1898 LVDPTLAPLTSRPPESGLESS
-1910 PSQSAQGGGSNVRS
+1910 GVRS